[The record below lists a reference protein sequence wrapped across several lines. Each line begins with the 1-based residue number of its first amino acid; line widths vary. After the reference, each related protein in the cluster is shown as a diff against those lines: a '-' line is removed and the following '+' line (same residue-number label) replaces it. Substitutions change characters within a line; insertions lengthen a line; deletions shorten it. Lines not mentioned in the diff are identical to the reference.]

1 MAFVYKKRAH
11 LFLRFRAPLARRGYC
26 GNPNRGIRA
35 LGKANP
41 SPLHHGTIFQT
52 VPILGLHRTTDR
64 PLGPR

>member
-1 MAFVYKKRAH
+1 MRMRPLH
-11 LFLRFRAPLARRGYC
+11 SNLTPLARRGYC

-41 SPLHHGTIFQT
+41 SPLHHGIHYQT
-52 VPILGLHRTTDR
+52 VPILGLRRATDR